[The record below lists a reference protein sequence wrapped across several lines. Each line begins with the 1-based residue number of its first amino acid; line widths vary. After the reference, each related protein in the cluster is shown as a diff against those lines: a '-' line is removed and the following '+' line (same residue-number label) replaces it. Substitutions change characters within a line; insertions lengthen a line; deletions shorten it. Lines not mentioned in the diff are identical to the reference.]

1 MRISSDD
8 RSLELPPS
16 AWFSSSAEKYFF
28 HFVIRAKPSCI
39 PRAKPKCAPRAEP
52 KCAPR
57 AEPKCAPRAEPNAP
71 RAKPNAPRAKPN
83 APRAKPNAPRAKPRG
98 GTVHR
103 SSRLGFARRTVFER
117 SRGACYISRIRPV
130 VLKYFSASR

>member
-1 MRISSDD
+1 VRISSDD

-57 AEPKCAPRAEPNAP
+57 A
-71 RAKPNAPRAKPN
+71 KPNAPRAKPN

-103 SSRLGFARRTVFER
+103 ILV
-117 SRGACYISRIRPV
+117 
-130 VLKYFSASR
+130 SASLDEQFISKVEVYTPSETEEALFFPFRSIGAYLI

>member
-28 HFVIRAKPSCI
+28 HFVPRAKPSCIPRAKPTCI

-52 KCAPR
+52 KC
-57 AEPKCAPRAEPNAP
+57 AP

-103 SSRLGFARRTVFER
+103 ILV
-117 SRGACYISRIRPV
+117 
-130 VLKYFSASR
+130 SASLDEQFISKVEVYTPSETEEALFFPFRSIGAYLI